1 MEEMLKT
8 KSGKWDLEKIV
19 RVCEKELKKIRI
31 PTLTIRKIYV
41 VSDKYVFGRV
51 DQRYYDATWFDLYI
65 SNSYRSTKYELAE
78 VKTVICHLLLHTV
91 KGCMNHDDKWMKYA
105 DAADKEYGLHITE
118 YTSAMP
124 KAGRNRDDGSV
135 IGATVLNSGI
145 CCYLD
150 YQAKL
155 EAVMQECSE
164 QLTSI
169 GFNVGCISEIRFSL
183 DNYNYEGYSYRKNR
197 DDSYTIFIPYRYA
210 NRDADEIGLRRLICH
225 ELLHTCPE
233 DDSVPHTGWHG
244 PRWREMARKVEREL
258 GYRIMS
264 QSHSDA
270 VRQASGKPIMRY
282 VCPVCGGCYN
292 VYKAD
297 EKLDA
302 VECPWCHYD
311 MIAIREGD
319 CGILDNILLL
329 IGEMGDKLRI
339 ADIPIGILTGVGFVP
354 AGCQTGIHD
363 NWNGKYSLDLPEGC
377 RCHGVVNEDGFR
389 AYLCHELL
397 RTCSGE
403 EVRFE
408 EYIQKAEKALG
419 IPLCQNG
426 LLDSQT
432 GEEASTADAEG
443 LI

>member
-1 MEEMLKT
+1 
-8 KSGKWDLEKIV
+8 
-19 RVCEKELKKIRI
+19 
-31 PTLTIRKIYV
+31 
-41 VSDKYVFGRV
+41 
-51 DQRYYDATWFDLYI
+51 
-65 SNSYRSTKYELAE
+65 
-78 VKTVICHLLLHTV
+78 
-91 KGCMNHDDKWMKYA
+91 MKYA

-210 NRDADEIGLRRLICH
+210 NRDVDEIGLRRLICH

-233 DDSVPHTGWHG
+233 DDSVPYTGWHG

-270 VRQASGKPIMRY
+270 VRKTSGEPIMRY
-282 VCPVCGGCYN
+282 VCPVCGGY
-292 VYKAD
+292 YDAHEDREKRKAVRC
-297 EKLDA
+297 K
-302 VECPWCHYD
+302 WCHQR
-311 MIAIREGD
+311 MNAIREKD
-319 CGILDNILLL
+319 RGILDMVYIWL
-329 IGEMGDKLRI
+329 GECQDKLRI
-339 ADIPIGILTGVGFVP
+339 AGILLGTLSGIGFVP
-354 AGCQTGIHD
+354 EGRRTGFHN
-363 NWNGKYSLDLPEGC
+363 NWNKSFSIDLPGIY
-377 RCHGVVNEDGFR
+377 RKQGIVEDGGLK
-389 AYLCHELL
+389 AYLCRELL
-397 RTCSGE
+397 RSCEGCDNYGDKWN
-403 EVRFE
+403 
-408 EYIQKAEKALG
+408 EYLQKAEEILK
-419 IPLCQNG
+419 IPPCQE
-426 LLDSQT
+426 D
-432 GEEASTADAEG
+432 ASNFG
-443 LI
+443 

>member
-1 MEEMLKT
+1 MEEALKI

-31 PTLTIRKIYV
+31 PILTIRKIYV

-51 DQRYYDATWFDLYI
+51 DQRYYDETWFDLYI
-65 SNSYRSTKYELAE
+65 SNSYRSAKCELAE
-78 VKTVICHLLLHTV
+78 VKTIICHLLLHTV
-91 KGCMNHDDKWMKYA
+91 KGCMNHDGKWMKYA
-105 DAADKEYGLHITE
+105 NAVDKEYGLHITE
-118 YTSAMP
+118 YTAEKP
-124 KAGRNRDDGSV
+124 KAGRNMDDSSV
-135 IGATVLNSGI
+135 IRATVLNSGI

-155 EAVMQECSE
+155 GDLMRECSE
-164 QLTSI
+164 QLKSI
-169 GFNVGCISEIRFSL
+169 GLNISMISEICFSSG
-183 DNYNYEGYSYRKNR
+183 NYAYRGYWINR
-197 DDSYTIFIPYRYA
+197 DNCYTIFIPYRYA

-233 DDSVPHTGWHG
+233 ADYVPQTGWHG
-244 PRWREMARKVEREL
+244 PRWREMARKVEKEL

-282 VCPVCGGCYN
+282 VCPVCGGYYN
-292 VYKAD
+292 VYRDD
-297 EKLDA
+297 EKRDA
-302 VECPWCHYD
+302 VECTWCHYY
-311 MIAIREGD
+311 MSAVGEGD

-329 IGEMGDKLRI
+329 IGELGDKLRI

-363 NWNGKYSLDLPEGC
+363 NWNGEYSLDLPE
-377 RCHGVVNEDGFR
+377 RYRYHGVVYENGFK
-389 AYLCHELL
+389 AYLCRELI

-403 EVRFE
+403 GDRFE

-426 LLDSQT
+426 SLDLGT
-432 GEEASTADAEG
+432 GAEANTADVDG

>member
-1 MEEMLKT
+1 MEEIFKT

-19 RVCEKELKKIRI
+19 RVCEKELRKIRI
-31 PTLTIRKIYV
+31 PILIIRKIHV

-51 DQRYYDATWFDLYI
+51 DQRYYDKTWFDLYI
-65 SNSYRSTKYELAE
+65 SNSYRSTKHDLAE
-78 VKTVICHLLLHTV
+78 VKTIICHLLLHTV
-91 KGCMNHDDKWMKYA
+91 KGCMNHDGRWMKYA
-105 DAADKEYGLHITE
+105 DAVDKQYGLHITE
-118 YTSAMP
+118 YISNNPQT
-124 KAGRNRDDGSV
+124 GRNRDESSG
-135 IGATVLNSGI
+135 IKTTVLNSGI

-164 QLTSI
+164 QLVSI
-169 GFNVGCISEIRFSL
+169 GFNVGSISEIRFSM
-183 DNYNYEGYSYRKNR
+183 DNYNLEGYSYRKNR
-197 DDSYTIFIPYRYA
+197 DDSYTIFIPYRYV

-244 PRWREMARKVEREL
+244 PRWRQMARKVEREL

-270 VRQASGKPIMRY
+270 ARKTSGEPIMRY
-282 VCPVCGGCYN
+282 VCPVCGGYYN
-292 VYKAD
+292 VYKDD
-297 EKLDA
+297 EMWDE
-302 VECPWCHYD
+302 VECTWCHYN
-311 MIAIREGD
+311 MNAVREED
-319 CGILDNILLL
+319 FGILDNILLL

-363 NWNGKYSLDLPEGC
+363 NWNGKYSLDLPEGY
-377 RCHGVVNEDGFR
+377 RCHGVVNEEGFK
-389 AYLCHELL
+389 AYLCNELL

-403 EVRFE
+403 EDRFE

-419 IPLCQNG
+419 IPLRQNG
-426 LLDSQT
+426 LFASET
-432 GEEASTADAEG
+432 GEEDSTADAEV

>member
-1 MEEMLKT
+1 MEEVLKT

-31 PTLTIRKIYV
+31 PILTIGEIHV

-51 DQRYYDATWFDLYI
+51 DQRYYDKTCFDLYI
-65 SNSYRSTKYELAE
+65 SNSYRSTKHDLAE
-78 VKTVICHLLLHTV
+78 VKTIICHLLLHTV
-91 KGCMNHDDKWMKYA
+91 KGCMNHDVKWMKYA
-105 DAADKEYGLHITE
+105 GAVDKEYGLHITQ
-118 YTSAMP
+118 YTAEKSQT
-124 KAGRNRDDGSV
+124 GRNRDDVSV
-135 IGATVLNSGI
+135 VRGTVLNSGI

-164 QLTSI
+164 QLTGI
-169 GFNVGCISEIRFSL
+169 GLNVGSISEICFSMS
-183 DNYNYEGYSYRKNR
+183 NYNYEGYNHRKNR
-197 DDSYTIFIPYRYA
+197 DGSYTIFIPYRYV
-210 NRDADEIGLRRLICH
+210 NKDADEIGLRGLICH

-233 DDSVPHTGWHG
+233 DDSVPYTEWHG
-244 PRWREMARKVEREL
+244 PRWREMARKVEKAL

-264 QSHSDA
+264 QSHSDDI
-270 VRQASGKPIMRY
+270 RQTSGKPIMRY
-282 VCPVCGGCYN
+282 VCPVCGGSYN
-292 VYKAD
+292 VYKAS

-311 MIAIREGD
+311 MIAVREGD

-329 IGEMGDKLRI
+329 IGELGDKLRI

-363 NWNGKYSLDLPEGC
+363 NWNGKYSLDLPEGY
-377 RCHGVVNEDGFR
+377 RCHGVVNEDGFK
-389 AYLCHELL
+389 AYLCRELL

-408 EYIQKAEKALG
+408 EYIQKAEKVLG

-426 LLDSQT
+426 PLDL
-432 GEEASTADAEG
+432 GAGAEASTADAEG